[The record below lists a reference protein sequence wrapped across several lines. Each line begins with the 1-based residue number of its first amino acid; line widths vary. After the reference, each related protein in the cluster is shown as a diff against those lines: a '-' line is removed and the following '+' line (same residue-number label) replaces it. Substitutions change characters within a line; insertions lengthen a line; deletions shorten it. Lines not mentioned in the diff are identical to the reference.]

1 VGGAEVLRSTANT
14 SGAVLAATRTDATAL
29 TSDNYEVRYD
39 GGTWSVKRVGSGE
52 SVAFTVGGGGELQFE
67 GLSVTVGG
75 TPSVGDQFLLRPSGG
90 AIIGLS
96 VQVRDPSRV
105 AAAAPIRT
113 AAGSGNS
120 GSVTISAGEVLDA
133 ANPALRDPVT
143 IEFTG
148 PNAWQALDASNTVI
162 ASGAYTPGA
171 DIDING
177 WRVQV
182 SGPAATGDR
191 FTVGSNA
198 AGVGDN
204 RNALKL
210 SAVLSQGLL
219 AGGTESLDAAAAR
232 IVGNI
237 GVATNGA
244 TASLDANRIIYEDSV
259 AAADSVAGVNLDEEA
274 ANLLR
279 YQQAYQAMA
288 QTIRVAQ
295 TVFDSIIAS
304 VSR

>member
-1 VGGAEVLRSTANT
+1 MG
-14 SGAVLAATRTDATAL
+14 
-29 TSDNYEVRYD
+29 
-39 GGTWSVKRVGSGE
+39 
-52 SVAFTVGGGGELQFE
+52 
-67 GLSVTVGG
+67 
-75 TPSVGDQFLLRPSGG
+75 
-90 AIIGLS
+90 
-96 VQVRDPSRV
+96 VQIRDPSRI

-113 AAGSGNS
+113 AGATGNS
-120 GSVTISAGEVLDA
+120 GSVMISAGEVLDA

-143 IEFTG
+143 IQFTG
-148 PNAWQALDASNTVI
+148 PGAWEALDAGNTVI

-182 SGPAATGDR
+182 SGPAEAGDS
-191 FTVGSNA
+191 FTVGPNT

-219 AGGTESLDAAAAR
+219 AGGTESLDAAAGR
-232 IVGNI
+232 IVSNI
-237 GVATNGA
+237 GVTTNGA
-244 TASLDANRIIYEDSV
+244 MASLDANRIIYEDSV

-295 TVFDSIIAS
+295 SIFDSIIAS
-304 VSR
+304 VGR